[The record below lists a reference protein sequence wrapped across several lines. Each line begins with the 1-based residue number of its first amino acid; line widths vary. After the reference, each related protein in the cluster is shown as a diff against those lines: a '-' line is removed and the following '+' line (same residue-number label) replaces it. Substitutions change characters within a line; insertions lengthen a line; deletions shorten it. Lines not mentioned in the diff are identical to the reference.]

1 MMKLHT
7 AVAASILLMST
18 SLAQA
23 SDLKLD
29 VYNPGNNSVFP
40 VSSEIIS
47 GDKEVVLIDA
57 QFQKNDAQ
65 ALVNKIKA
73 LNKTLTTIYISH
85 SDPDYYF
92 GLDTITK
99 AFPDAKVVATKETV
113 EAIKASKDGKL
124 AYWGEVLKEQA
135 PTALVVPDVIQG
147 NSFTVDGETLLIKG
161 SDGPA
166 PDRTYVWVP
175 SLKAV
180 VGGVVVSDNIHIWIA
195 DTQTKL
201 SRQHWQQT
209 LEGIQALK
217 PEIVVPGHFTG
228 NSKMDLGAVTFTQQY
243 LNTFES
249 MAEQSKDAKMLTS
262 KMEEAYPNLDD
273 KSSLELS
280 AKVIKGEMQWP
291 Q

>member
-1 MMKLHT
+1 MKLRTVALT
-7 AVAASILLMST
+7 AFVTLTTAFTQAAT
-18 SLAQA
+18 
-23 SDLKLD
+23 LKLD
-29 VYNPGNNSVFP
+29 VYNPGNNSIFP

-47 GDKEVVLIDA
+47 GDKEVILIDA

-65 ALVNKIKA
+65 ALVNQIKA

-92 GLDTITK
+92 GLDTIIK
-99 AFPDAKVVATKETV
+99 AFPDAKVVATQETV
-113 EAIKASKDGKL
+113 EAIKASKESKL
-124 AYWGEVLKEQA
+124 AYWRTILKDEA
-135 PTALVVPDVIQG
+135 PTALIVPDVIQG
-147 NSFTVDGETLLIKG
+147 DRFTIEGKTLLIKG

-166 PDRTYVWVP
+166 PERTYVWIP

-180 VGGVVVSDNIHIWIA
+180 VGGVVVSDNIHVWVA
-195 DTQTKL
+195 DTQTKE

-209 LEGIQALK
+209 LENIQALNPK
-217 PEIVVPGHFTG
+217 IVVPGHFTG
-228 NSKMDLGAVTFTQQY
+228 NSKRDLTSVTFTQNY
-243 LNTFES
+243 LKTFET
-249 MAEQSKDAKMLTS
+249 MAEQSQDAKMLTS
-262 KMEEAYPNLDD
+262 KMEQAYPNLDD